1 MGLMDNLTGGL
12 KNLLS
17 NEQKPTNLLE
27 TIGGLINNPQ
37 TGGLSG
43 LVQTFK
49 DKGLGDVV
57 SSWISTGKNLPI
69 SADQIKNVI
78 DQPQL
83 QQVAQKLGI
92 STDNATQHLAEYLP
106 KVIDKLTPNGSLPAS
121 GDLVTKGLD
130 MLKGK
135 LFGG

>member
-1 MGLMDNLTGGL
+1 MGLLDNLTGGL
-12 KNLLS
+12 KNILS
-17 NEQKPTNLLE
+17 GDQNQNNLLE
-27 TIGGLINNPQ
+27 SIGGLLNNPQ
-37 TGGLSG
+37 IGGLSG
-43 LVQTFK
+43 LVQNFK

-78 DQPQL
+78 DKPQI
-83 QQVAQKLGI
+83 QQIAQKLGV
-92 STDNATQHLAEYLP
+92 STDIASQHLAEYLP
-106 KVIDKLTPNGSLPAS
+106 KVIDTLTPNGSMPAS
-121 GDLVTKGLD
+121 DDIVSKGLD